1 MMILTDIVH
10 IGQMFNALSRIGQN
24 DRTNEALDPG
34 PNRHVGPGR
43 QRVED
48 VGAASVW
55 RRWLDYF
62 LLGIINYIHVN

>member
-10 IGQMFNALSRIGQN
+10 IGQMFNALSRIRQN
-24 DRTNEALDPG
+24 DRANEALHPG
-34 PNRHVGPGR
+34 PDRHVGPGR

-55 RRWLDYF
+55 RSWCDYF
-62 LLGIINYIHVN
+62 SQGLLIIFVFI